1 MPQYMFVDRSTN
13 RIAGSYGLSLLRTPA
28 GDVLAPVDME
38 LARAEI
44 VRQTGLAA
52 EDLLPYELT
61 GLAQAEALI
70 HPRGALVVTVQDGVV
85 ISIAPAPEPSAVYL
99 HLGIGGGDGDDPPG
113 IVNDGQQALLVD
125 VALRAGPDPGSPV
138 LPVSGDWR
146 VTIRDDTGAIY
157 DVVRLTITAGQAQVS
172 YTSNQRPAICQILE
186 RDFYPVQAGGVT
198 YQVRLVGSTVFKV
211 YRVL

>member
-1 MPQYMFVDRSTN
+1 MPYWL
-13 RIAGSYGLSLLRTPA
+13 I
-28 GDVLAPVDME
+28 
-38 LARAEI
+38 
-44 VRQTGLAA
+44 
-52 EDLLPYELT
+52 
-61 GLAQAEALI
+61 QANA
-70 HPRGALVVTVQDGVV
+70 DG
-85 ISIAPAPEPSAVYL
+85 SIAYRIECETLPEAGPLQLVTDDPALGLEPDLHQVRAAIEDGQVTAITSATQAPAVYL

-125 VALRAGPDPGSPV
+125 VALRAGPDLGSPV

-172 YTSNQRPAICQILE
+172 YTSNQRPAVCQILE
-186 RDFYPVQAGGVT
+186 RDFIPVQAGGVT
-198 YQVRLVGSTVFKV
+198 YQVRLVGRPVFKV

>member
-1 MPQYMFVDRSTN
+1 MPIYVFDPDGKCLERNQVNPAPPLEAFQANHGPGVILHAVDHDP
-13 RIAGSYGLSLLRTPA
+13 YPE
-28 GDVLAPVDME
+28 AP
-38 LARAEI
+38 LN
-44 VRQTGLAA
+44 
-52 EDLLPYELT
+52 ELT
-61 GLAQAEALI
+61 GHIEGGVVTGMELIPTAQA
-70 HPRGALVVTVQDGVV
+70 P
-85 ISIAPAPEPSAVYL
+85 AVYL

-172 YTSNQRPAICQILE
+172 YTSNQRPAVCQILE
-186 RDFYPVQAGGVT
+186 RDFIPVQAGGVI
-198 YQVRLVGSTVFKV
+198 YQVRLVGRPVFKV